1 MGNTHSVFVT
11 HGASNHSD
19 TERAAFDYY
28 ATDPKAMEL
37 LLEKESFDSN
47 VWEPAVGAG
56 HLAQVLTAHGYEV
69 TASDIVDRGYP
80 NTYIFDFLNQDCEPF
95 NGDIVTNPPY
105 KYAVQFVERA
115 LQLVNNGRKVAMF
128 LKLQFLEGKS
138 RRKLFDFAP
147 PKTIYVA
154 SGRLN
159 CAPNGDFTRAG
170 SALAYAWFVWE
181 KGFTG
186 KPTIEWIN

>member
-138 RRKLFDFAP
+138 RRKLFDSAP
-147 PKTIYVA
+147 PPRRFMSQVV
-154 SGRLN
+154 G
-159 CAPNGDFTRAG
+159 
-170 SALAYAWFVWE
+170 
-181 KGFTG
+181 
-186 KPTIEWIN
+186 